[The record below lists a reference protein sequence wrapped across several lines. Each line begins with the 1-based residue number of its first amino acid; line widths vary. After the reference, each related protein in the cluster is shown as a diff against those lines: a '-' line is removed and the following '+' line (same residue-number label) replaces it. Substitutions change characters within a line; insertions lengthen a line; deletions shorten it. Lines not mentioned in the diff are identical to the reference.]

1 MAGPNNRRNR
11 IRNGVTGTGGGVD
24 PSSIPLSFEARQQAR
39 QRFNQRVRET
49 NKRKR
54 ERANRINTERR
65 AAAQADWQE
74 RTKAPDYTSNENYQ
88 RALADNQA
96 QFQQAQAGL
105 DDQERGFGIA
115 YGLGQYGAD
124 IANNPYSRAAM
135 LQRSYNQNQRA
146 SINTMA
152 ARGQLYSGATQN
164 AANAN
169 TFNYGSAYD
178 ALSKDFGARTN
189 QIGLQRQQAQD
200 RLGAANE
207 RAARRAVDEASKLFP
222 TTRENAPRFVRPK
235 VFKPKFMRRR
245 PPIRRPNPNRPRPPA
260 APGAVRP

>member
-1 MAGPNNRRNR
+1 MARKDR
-11 IRNGVTGTGGGVD
+11 IRQVSGGVVAASVPRSRPTYAERRQRQIRYNKRTKEINAQKWARARD
-24 PSSIPLSFEARQQAR
+24 INAQRRAEAR
-39 QRFNQRVRET
+39 
-49 NKRKR
+49 
-54 ERANRINTERR
+54 
-65 AAAQADWQE
+65 ADWQE
-74 RTKAPDYTSNENYQ
+74 RTKAPDYTSNQNYQ

-105 DDQERGFGIA
+105 DDQERGLGIA

-178 ALSKDFGARTN
+178 ALSKDFGARQG
-189 QIGLQRQQAQD
+189 QIGTQRQAASD
-200 RLGAANE
+200 ALAAANE
-207 RAARRAVDEASKLFP
+207 SAYRRSISDASRQFP
-222 TTRENAPRFVRPK
+222 VTRENAPRMP
-235 VFKPKFMRRR
+235 KPKKFVPRFRPLR
-245 PPIRRPNPNRPRPPA
+245 PPIRRPRPNRPQGPS
-260 APGAVRP
+260 GGVRP

>member
-1 MAGPNNRRNR
+1 MARKDR
-11 IRNGVTGTGGGVD
+11 IRQVSGGVVAASVPRSRPTYAERRQRQIRYNKRTKEINAQKWARARD
-24 PSSIPLSFEARQQAR
+24 INAQRRAEAR
-39 QRFNQRVRET
+39 
-49 NKRKR
+49 
-54 ERANRINTERR
+54 
-65 AAAQADWQE
+65 ADWQE
-74 RTKAPDYTSNENYQ
+74 RTKAPDYTSNQNYQ

-105 DDQERGFGIA
+105 DDQERGLGIA

-222 TTRENAPRFVRPK
+222 TTRENAPRFVKPK

>member
-1 MAGPNNRRNR
+1 MARKDR
-11 IRNGVTGTGGGVD
+11 IRQVSGGVVAASVSRSRPTYAERQQRRIRYNKRTKEINAQKRARARD
-24 PSSIPLSFEARQQAR
+24 INAQRRAEAR
-39 QRFNQRVRET
+39 
-49 NKRKR
+49 
-54 ERANRINTERR
+54 
-65 AAAQADWQE
+65 ADWQE
-74 RTKAPDYTSNENYQ
+74 RTKAPDYTSNQNYQ

-105 DDQERGFGIA
+105 DDQERGLGIA

-207 RAARRAVDEASKLFP
+207 LAADRAVREAKTLFP
-222 TTRENAPRFVRPK
+222 TTRENAPRFVKPK